1 MQIRGAAA
9 DIIRRAVKKTFPVW
23 ERLGI
28 HVTPNHFYEPIPD
41 TRSLGDSL
49 WTTPSALV
57 GLQMNEEGQRRL
69 LETFSSS
76 YRSEYEVFPKD
87 GTPIPYRYYVD
98 NVGFGSVDGELL
110 YCMIRHLKPRRIIE
124 IGSGY
129 STYLSAQA
137 ILKNAEDKN
146 GYECE
151 LTAIEPY
158 PNPVLKKG
166 FPGLT
171 RLVQKR
177 IQDVPFSEFEKLGE
191 NDILFI
197 DSSHVLKIGSD
208 VQYEYLEILPRLRKG
223 VLVHSHDIF
232 LPSEYRKEWVLKNHI
247 FWTEQYL
254 LQAFMAFN
262 DSFEVVLAAGYVHRR
277 HPEWLES
284 AFGSY
289 SRGTRWPGS
298 FWIRRTR

>member
-1 MQIRGAAA
+1 M
-9 DIIRRAVKKTFPVW
+9 RR
-23 ERLGI
+23 
-28 HVTPNHFYEPIPD
+28 
-41 TRSLGDSL
+41 DSEDC
-49 WTTPSALV
+49 WR
-57 GLQMNEEGQRRL
+57 Q
-69 LETFSSS
+69 FSSG
-76 YRSEYEVFPKD
+76 YRSEYEDFPKER
-87 GTPIPYRYYVD
+87 TPVPYRYYV
-98 NVGFGSVDGELL
+98 NNSGFASVDGELL
-110 YCMIRHLKPRRIIE
+110 YCMIRHHRPRRIIE
-124 IGSGY
+124 IGSGN
-129 STYLSAQA
+129 STYVAAQA
-137 ILKNAEDKN
+137 ILKNAEDRN

-177 IQDVPFSEFEKLGE
+177 IQDVPFSEFEKLEE

-232 LPSEYRKEWVLKNHI
+232 LPSEYPKEWVIKNRI

-262 DSFEVVLAAGYVHRR
+262 DSFEVVLAASYVHAR

-284 AFGSY
+284 AFSSY
-289 SRGTRWPGS
+289 SRDNRWPGS
-298 FWIRRTR
+298 FWMRRAR

>member
-1 MQIRGAAA
+1 MHIRDAAA

-28 HVTPNHFYEPIPD
+28 HVTPIHFYEPIPD
-41 TRSLGDSL
+41 TRSLSDNL
-49 WTTPSALV
+49 WTNPSALV

-69 LETFSSS
+69 LEVFSSS
-76 YRSEYEVFPKD
+76 YRSEYEGLPKD
-87 GTPIPYRYYVD
+87 RTPTPYRYYVD
-98 NVGFGSVDGELL
+98 NCGFGSVDGELL
-110 YCMIRHLKPRRIIE
+110 YCMIRHFKPRRIIE
-124 IGSGY
+124 IGSGN

-158 PNPVLKKG
+158 PSPVLKKG

-197 DSSHVLKIGSD
+197 DSSHVLKIGGD

-223 VLVHSHDIF
+223 VLVHSHDIY
-232 LPSEYRKEWVLKNHI
+232 LPSDYPREWVLKNHI

-262 DSFEVVLAAGYVHRR
+262 DSFEVVLAAGYVHKR

-284 AFGSY
+284 AFSSY
-289 SRGTRWPGS
+289 TRDTRWPGS
-298 FWIRRTR
+298 FWMRRTR

>member
-1 MQIRGAAA
+1 MYIREAAA
-9 DIIRRAVKKTFPVW
+9 DAIRLAVKKTFPVW

-41 TRSLGDSL
+41 TRRLSDNL
-49 WTTPSALV
+49 WTSPSALV

-69 LETFSSS
+69 LEAFSSNS
-76 YRSEYEVFPKD
+76 RSEYEDFPKD
-87 GTPIPYRYYVD
+87 STPVPYRYYV
-98 NVGFGSVDGELL
+98 NNCGFGGMDGELL
-110 YCMIRHLKPRRIIE
+110 YCIIRHFRPRKIIE
-124 IGSGY
+124 IGSGN

-137 ILKNAEDKN
+137 ILKNVEDKN

-232 LPSEYRKEWVLKNHI
+232 LPSEYRKDWVLKNHI

-262 DSFEVVLAAGYVHRR
+262 DSFEVVLAASYIHVM

-284 AFGSY
+284 AFGSC
-289 SRGTRWPGS
+289 SRGCS
-298 FWIRRTR
+298 FWMRRTR

>member
-1 MQIRGAAA
+1 MYIRDAAA
-9 DIIRRAVKKTFPVW
+9 GAIRLAVKKTFPVW

-41 TRSLGDSL
+41 TRSLSDNL
-49 WTTPSALV
+49 WTNPSALV

-76 YRSEYEVFPKD
+76 YRSEYEDFPKD
-87 GTPIPYRYYVD
+87 RTPIPYRYYV
-98 NVGFGSVDGELL
+98 NNRAFESVDGKTL
-110 YCMIRHLKPRRIIE
+110 YCMIRHFRPERIIE
-124 IGSGY
+124 IGSGN

-191 NDILFI
+191 NDI
-197 DSSHVLKIGSD
+197 SSSIPAMS
-208 VQYEYLEILPRLRKG
+208 
-223 VLVHSHDIF
+223 
-232 LPSEYRKEWVLKNHI
+232 
-247 FWTEQYL
+247 
-254 LQAFMAFN
+254 
-262 DSFEVVLAAGYVHRR
+262 
-277 HPEWLES
+277 
-284 AFGSY
+284 
-289 SRGTRWPGS
+289 
-298 FWIRRTR
+298 

>member
-1 MQIRGAAA
+1 MFRDAAA
-9 DIIRRAVKKTFPVW
+9 GIIRSAVKKTFPIW
-23 ERLGI
+23 ERFGI

-41 TRSLGDSL
+41 TRSLGDNL
-49 WTTPSALV
+49 WTNPSALV

-69 LETFSSS
+69 LEMFASN
-76 YRSEYEVFPKD
+76 YRSEYEGLPKD
-87 GTPIPYRYYVD
+87 RTPIPYRYYV
-98 NVGFGSVDGELL
+98 NNGAFESVDGELL
-110 YCMIRHLKPRRIIE
+110 YSMIRHFRPRRIIE
-124 IGSGY
+124 VGSGN

-137 ILKNAEDKN
+137 ILKNAEDNN

-171 RLVQKR
+171 GLIQKR

-232 LPSEYRKEWVLKNHI
+232 LPSEYPKEWVLKNHI

-262 DSFEVVLAAGYVHRR
+262 DSFEVLLAASYIHVR

-284 AFGSY
+284 AFSSY
-289 SRGTRWPGS
+289 DRGYRWPGS
-298 FWIRRTR
+298 FWMRRTR